1 MRYCMCIGGGGAPT
15 THRQTMALTT
25 SHAFCEFKVTI
36 APIDEPW
43 NTIIVDRFNGSTA
56 EKDAYAL
63 AGSIDGL
70 GNTIVQV
77 SCAQC
82 W

>member
-1 MRYCMCIGGGGAPT
+1 MLLHSFSA
-15 THRQTMALTT
+15 
-25 SHAFCEFKVTI
+25 CEYKVTI
-36 APIDEPW
+36 APASEPW
-43 NTIIVDRFNGSTA
+43 NTVVVERFNSSTA
-56 EKDAYAL
+56 ERDAHAL
-63 AGSIDGL
+63 AASLEGL

>member
-1 MRYCMCIGGGGAPT
+1 
-15 THRQTMALTT
+15 MALTHP
-25 SHAFCEFKVTI
+25 SAFIEYKVTI
-36 APIDEPW
+36 APSSEPW
-43 NTIIVDRFNGSTA
+43 NTVIVDRFNGSRA
-56 EKDAYAL
+56 EKDAFAL
-63 AGSIDGL
+63 ADTLQGL